1 MCPGESP
8 QETVKPMG
16 AGPSQCPRREHVP
29 SFFFLFS
36 PSLKGFRKRQRRGLA
51 SSLYKQCLWV
61 KGYEEQGIRPG
72 LNGEREQIPFAR
84 IHRSLIPNWIQKK
97 WEGKQTTSSTHSRS
111 PPRAVREKRHQD
123 TTLLIVVKRARW
135 RPGSPQQF
143 KRVRKPKYIV
153 QEFS

>member
-1 MCPGESP
+1 MCPEESP

-51 SSLYKQCLWV
+51 SSLYKQCLLV
-61 KGYEEQGIRPG
+61 KGYGEQGIRPG

-111 PPRAVREKRHQD
+111 PPRAVREKRQ
-123 TTLLIVVKRARW
+123 V
-135 RPGSPQQF
+135 GSPRHDSPHCGQES
-143 KRVRKPKYIV
+143 KVKARVSPTV
-153 QEFS
+153 